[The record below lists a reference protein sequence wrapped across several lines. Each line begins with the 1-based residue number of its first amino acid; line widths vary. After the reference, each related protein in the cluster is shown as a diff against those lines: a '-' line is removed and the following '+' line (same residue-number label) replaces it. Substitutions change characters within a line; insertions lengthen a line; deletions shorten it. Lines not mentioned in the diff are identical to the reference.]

1 MLAALDAR
9 NGGLCLGFRSGDA
22 WLPLAR
28 FGPDRSADE
37 YAFLF
42 EAAYLRA
49 TRVAG
54 AGSAPEAAPDRAW
67 LSSVVPAL
75 TPRLVEAIR
84 LAFGLD
90 ARVVGPGVKTG
101 VKIRTDQPAEVGSDL
116 VCQAAAAYELVGGA
130 CVVADF
136 GVALT
141 LAAVNEGGELLG
153 ASIAPGLQT
162 AAWALRRSAAQLPQV
177 RLEEPSR
184 AIGRNSAEAV
194 RSGILLGYRGLVS
207 ALVAGMRAELGGE
220 AVLVG
225 SGDELGRGILA
236 ALGCTRFAADLALD
250 GIAVIAAR
258 NEAAERQGRR
268 SETD

>member
-42 EAAYLRA
+42 EAAFLRA
-49 TRVAG
+49 MRAAG
-54 AGSAPEAAPDRAW
+54 AGSSSAPDAAPDKAW
-67 LSSVVPAL
+67 LSSVVPAM
-75 TPRLVEAIR
+75 TPRLIEAFR

-130 CVVADF
+130 CVVVDF

-141 LAAVNEGGELLG
+141 LAAVNEAGELLG

-177 RLEEPSR
+177 RLEEPTR
-184 AIGRNSAEAV
+184 AIGRNSAEAL
-194 RSGILLGYRGLVS
+194 RSGILVGYRGLVS
-207 ALVAGMRAELGGE
+207 ALVAGMRAELGG
-220 AVLVG
+220 AAALVG

-236 ALGCTRFAADLALD
+236 ALGCDRFAADLTLD

-258 NEAAERQGRR
+258 NEAAERQTR
-268 SETD
+268 

>member
-49 TRVAG
+49 TRAAG
-54 AGSAPEAAPDRAW
+54 AGSGPAPDQAW

-75 TPRLVEAIR
+75 TPALVEAFR

-101 VKIRTDQPAEVGSDL
+101 VKIRTDQPSEVGSDL

-130 CVVADF
+130 CVVVDF

-162 AAWALRRSAAQLPQV
+162 ASWALRRSAAQLPQV
-177 RLEEPSR
+177 RLEEPTR
-184 AIGRNSAEAV
+184 VIGRNSAEAL
-194 RSGILLGYRGLVS
+194 RSGILMGYRGLVS
-207 ALVAGMRAELGGE
+207 ALVDGMRAELGGQ
-220 AVLVG
+220 AALVG

-236 ALGCTRFAADLALD
+236 SLGYAHFAPDLTLD
-250 GIAVIAAR
+250 GIAAIAAR
-258 NEAAERQGRR
+258 NEAAERHHR
-268 SETD
+268 

>member
-22 WLPLAR
+22 WLPMAR

-42 EAAYLRA
+42 EAAYGRA
-49 TRVAG
+49 MRAAG
-54 AGSAPEAAPDRAW
+54 AGSGSAPDKAW

-75 TPRLVEAIR
+75 TPALVEAFR

-101 VKIRTDQPAEVGSDL
+101 VKIRTDQPSEVGSDL

-130 CVVADF
+130 CVVVDF

-141 LAAVNEGGELLG
+141 LAAVNESGELLG

-177 RLEEPSR
+177 RLEEPTR
-184 AIGRNSAEAV
+184 VIGRNSAEAL

-207 ALVAGMRAELGGE
+207 ALVAGMRAELGGQ
-220 AVLVG
+220 AALVG

-236 ALGCTRFAADLALD
+236 ALGCERFAPDLTLD
-250 GIAVIAAR
+250 GIAAIAAR
-258 NEAAERQGRR
+258 NEAAERHPR
-268 SETD
+268 